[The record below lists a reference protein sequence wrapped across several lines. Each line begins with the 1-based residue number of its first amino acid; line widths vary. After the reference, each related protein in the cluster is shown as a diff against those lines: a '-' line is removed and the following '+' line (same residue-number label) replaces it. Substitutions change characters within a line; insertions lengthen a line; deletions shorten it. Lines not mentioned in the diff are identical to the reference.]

1 MSSLERKAIKALR
14 DIKETL
20 NNIPVDSYIT
30 IDDNIIKKCDEVLNE
45 YDARRKR
52 LGEKE
57 NLSKDSK

>member
-30 IDDNIIKKCDEVLNE
+30 IDDNIIKKCTKDQIIN
-45 YDARRKR
+45 AHHKIPK
-52 LGEKE
+52 GE
-57 NLSKDSK
+57 N